1 MTKDYAKPSSTRK
14 VAASKRKK
22 KAPSGASRSTPP
34 PTTNASKLKFILLI
48 VLLLG
53 GFVYALYSLQNI
65 PAKQQP
71 VEPQKTQQRAKESTQ
86 KVPENTTKQ
95 TEKQEARFKFY
106 DLLPESEV
114 DTNNINAYQFKEK
127 NTGESFYYVVQTGSF
142 LSADDADQQK
152 ATIAFQGL
160 KAKIK
165 PVKSNTGKTWYRV
178 ETGPFNSRSEMNSA
192 LDKLVAIN
200 IEPLVKKVKNK

>member
-34 PTTNASKLKFILLI
+34 PTTNTNKLKFILLI
-48 VLLLG
+48 ALLLG

-71 VEPQKTQQRAKESTQ
+71 VESQKTQQSVKESRQ
-86 KVPENTTKQ
+86 KILENTTKQ

-106 DLLPESEV
+106 DLLPKSEV

-142 LSADDADQQK
+142 RSADDADQQK

-165 PVKSNTGKTWYRV
+165 PVKSSTGKTWYRV
-178 ETGPFNSRSEMNSA
+178 EAGPFNSRSEMNSA

-200 IEPLVKKVKNK
+200 IEPLVKKVKNR